1 MYSKKL
7 TETYIKEYEE
17 LTGTKFL
24 CRVPALQLP
33 LSTTR
38 GFKASKLQTTL
49 DDLIDKRRG
58 YRLIIPDKFDLCF
71 VVWTTNRSILKAASK
86 SKEEEMCHR
95 WINAQLFNWITLNH
109 IQLSCRDKQGG
120 RGDGV
125 VMLSIREVEGKIQLN
140 GANKRRIVATR
151 FY

>member
-1 MYSKKL
+1 MYSKRS
-7 TETYIKEYEE
+7 TETHLKECEE
-17 LTGTKFL
+17 LTRTKLLF
-24 CRVPALQLP
+24 RVPALQLP

-49 DDLIDKRRG
+49 DDLIDKRSG
-58 YRLIIPDKFDLCF
+58 YRLIIPDKSDLCF

-95 WINAQLFNWITLNH
+95 RINAQLFNWITVNH
-109 IQLSCRDKQGG
+109 IQLSCRVSKGG
-120 RGDGV
+120 GGGV
-125 VMLSIREVEGKIQLN
+125 VMLFIREVEGKIQLN